1 MEVVSSGKL
10 YAYWIPL
17 WKSYFYYAQKYPV
30 SKDTGDRHLCNSGR
44 VLGLTYDYSP
54 EGPETRF
61 PQSNKKRLTVT
72 FCPSAFQTTK
82 AFSSHSIHQT
92 NGPVTPLAKIQ
103 DRQPTVLTFLH
114 EAVHAV
120 MGSETTRMKLK
131 WEAHRKWRV
140 CIMQYSSVLEII

>member
-1 MEVVSSGKL
+1 MEVVSSRKL
-10 YAYWIPL
+10 YDYWIPL

-103 DRQPTVLTFLH
+103 DRQPTVLTFVYG
-114 EAVHAV
+114 AVHAV
-120 MGSETTRMKLK
+120 VGSDTTPDEV
-131 WEAHRKWRV
+131 EAEGTSKIACTYHAISQR
-140 CIMQYSSVLEII
+140 